1 MTNEQHA
8 HLAALLLEAQGR
20 HEAASLYRPTD
31 AEVIEGRVQKHDE
44 DMRRSSTKRAASR
57 DVPTVRRTPARRH
70 RGFSI
75 PLPSE
80 VD

>member
-1 MTNEQHA
+1 MTHEQHA
-8 HLAALLLEAQGR
+8 HLAAVLLESQGR

-31 AEVIEGRVQKHDE
+31 AEV
-44 DMRRSSTKRAASR
+44 KRAATR